1 MNVHKNSN
9 FHRKWGAYC
18 SFWLWL
24 KLLLYVFGWNY
35 FYIKCIIYLPNGR
48 SYFYTRKKKRKT
60 RCILFTVNQW
70 FLFGWQYCELEHR
83 ADVTRK
89 SKWKWKKGHGDLVD
103 KWEETLNKKNVKLC
117 QNLDKNMS
125 TFKITVHR
133 LKVQARNII
142 FQVVWNVSADWSDV
156 RSMYLCI
163 KYKVDMNAKL
173 TRTTKNNE

>member
-1 MNVHKNSN
+1 MEMK
-9 FHRKWGAYC
+9 
-18 SFWLWL
+18 
-24 KLLLYVFGWNY
+24 
-35 FYIKCIIYLPNGR
+35 
-48 SYFYTRKKKRKT
+48 
-60 RCILFTVNQW
+60 
-70 FLFGWQYCELEHR
+70 
-83 ADVTRK
+83 
-89 SKWKWKKGHGDLVD
+89 KKGHGDLVD